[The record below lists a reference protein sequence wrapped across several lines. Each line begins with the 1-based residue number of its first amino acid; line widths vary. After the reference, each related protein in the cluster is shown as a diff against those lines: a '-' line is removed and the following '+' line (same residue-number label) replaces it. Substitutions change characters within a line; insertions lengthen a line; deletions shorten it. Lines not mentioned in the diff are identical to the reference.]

1 MSIFYFLMVAG
12 GFALTNYGF
21 SAASRTRGASS
32 LFGAAAM
39 MAGIAL
45 TFGGLL
51 LWLVPGFFSR

>member
-1 MSIFYFLMVAG
+1 VSVFYFLMVAG

-21 SAASRTRGASS
+21 FSASRSRGASS
-32 LFGAAAM
+32 LLGAAAM

-51 LWLVPGFFSR
+51 LWLVPGFFS